1 MKSRKVKQTAFFLT
15 AFICILLLN
24 ACAENEKSN
33 ITIQEAEHAST
44 SLPVLETAGQ
54 TISEE
59 EYLEIQNKYV
69 TKPMEFA
76 WIPLFSHDA
85 SAWRSY
91 EKKDDF
97 TYEHDFMASR
107 DGQGY
112 HWWTYLESTYILR
125 DYGNR
130 IGYDLTS
137 DRWTVERIYPINGGY
152 YNIVLSQ
159 NSHDVSI
166 DLLCHP
172 DEGKYIILYAQYE
185 GGNRITGVNEI
196 HYSSQLQWHSFDFH
210 EAYEHPSVENPFAD
224 ICETSVSIC
233 LYIALSHY
241 EQDTGYAGE
250 WHVREV
256 FGRSPFFDYLV
267 ETDDRLLWICIDI
280 WQHEYSWVVFE

>member
-1 MKSRKVKQTAFFLT
+1 
-15 AFICILLLN
+15 
-24 ACAENEKSN
+24 
-33 ITIQEAEHAST
+33 
-44 SLPVLETAGQ
+44 
-54 TISEE
+54 
-59 EYLEIQNKYV
+59 
-69 TKPMEFA
+69 MEFA

-159 NSHDVSI
+159 NNHDVSI
-166 DLLCHP
+166 DLLYFTSNQGMLR
-172 DEGKYIILYAQYE
+172 EGK
-185 GGNRITGVNEI
+185 
-196 HYSSQLQWHSFDFH
+196 
-210 EAYEHPSVENPFAD
+210 EH
-224 ICETSVSIC
+224 
-233 LYIALSHY
+233 
-241 EQDTGYAGE
+241 AG
-250 WHVREV
+250 
-256 FGRSPFFDYLV
+256 L
-267 ETDDRLLWICIDI
+267 
-280 WQHEYSWVVFE
+280 